1 MIQTVSDSAFP
12 KVPKAQKQVTWNTTT
27 AILSLLSAL
36 AAARDEILEAIVS
49 NPQLMQ
55 FLCILV
61 TKPIT
66 PPEVLNEILSCL
78 MTLSEDNLKAS
89 QFILADSSTCFSTL
103 LKLKELGN
111 STSVYACGLLH
122 NMFSALEWHD
132 ASPGQ
137 DGLTDAKIIPN
148 LCQILPKLKQDQ
160 KTYRLTGLE
169 PEVATLALEI
179 LASIATDLQ
188 VSMTKANKI
197 VEEWNGFGDEPAV
210 ENGDG
215 EDEDEEMKHGSD
227 DDGAADVTGQDGTAE
242 DEEDVEMDVDAM
254 LGDMDLVTGGDS
266 DAEADAELA
275 DLPTLGE
282 FINKAVPYV
291 TRLSNL
297 APASDDAVAVVSEAL
312 SVLNNIAWTLS
323 CFDYSEPGNASIL
336 RVWTPVAK
344 RVWSKVVARVLATDT
359 ADISL
364 AALVTS
370 IAWAI
375 SRTLQGSTP
384 LEGNEHQKFMALY
397 KASRGL
403 SPKSEEDQAKQGE
416 AEDPFQALGVKCIG
430 VLGQLAQDPA
440 PTDLNREVGVFLV
453 TILDALPD
461 TPAADA
467 VEALNQLM
475 DIYGDESHPCDKAV
489 FWKDDFLKHLE
500 NILPKTKALVK
511 TVDKRG
517 ATSELR
523 ARLDEAVLNLGRF
536 IQYKK
541 KHPPRP

>member
-1 MIQTVSDSAFP
+1 MTQTVSDPAFS
-12 KVPKAQKQVTWNTTT
+12 KIPKAQKQVTWTITT
-27 AILSLLSAL
+27 AIFSLLGAL
-36 AAARDEILEAIVS
+36 ATARDEILEAIVS
-49 NPQLMQ
+49 NRQLMQ
-55 FLCILV
+55 LLCVLV
-61 TKPIT
+61 TKSST
-66 PPEVLNEILSCL
+66 PPEVLSELLGCL

-111 STSVYACGLLH
+111 PTSVYACGLLH
-122 NMFSALEWHD
+122 NIFSALEWHD

-137 DGLTDAKIIPN
+137 DGLTDANLIPN

-188 VSMTKANKI
+188 VSMTKANKT
-197 VEEWNGFGDEPAV
+197 VEEWEGFGDDPAMR
-210 ENGDG
+210 NGVG

-227 DDGAADVTGQDGTAE
+227 EDEATNATENRGTGE
-242 DEEDVEMDVDAM
+242 DEEDVEMDEDAM
-254 LGDMDLVTGGDS
+254 LEDMDVVTGAES
-266 DAEADAELA
+266 DAEADIQLE
-275 DLPTLGE
+275 DSPTLRE
-282 FINKAVPYV
+282 FVNKAVPHV
-291 TRLSNL
+291 TRLANL
-297 APASDDAVAVVSEAL
+297 APSSDDAIAVVSEAL

-336 RVWTPVAK
+336 KVWTPVAK
-344 RVWSKVVARVLATDT
+344 RVWSRVVARVLATDT

-384 LEGNEHQKFMALY
+384 LEGNEHQKFTSLY

-403 SPKSEEDQAKQGE
+403 PGMSKEGRAKQAG
-416 AEDPFQALGVKCIG
+416 ADDPFQALGVKCIG

-440 PTDLNREVGVFLV
+440 PTSLNREVGVFLV

-489 FWKDDFLKHLE
+489 FWKDDFLKHME
-500 NILPKTKALVK
+500 SILPKTKAMAR
-511 TVDKRG
+511 TIDKRG

-523 ARLDEAVLNLGRF
+523 ARADEAVLNLGRF

-541 KHPPRP
+541 KHPPLP